1 MKNVCTCV
9 FIVFK
14 IVSFGILFF
23 LAISIIDANLELV
36 SGFESF
42 CSEKKNLL
50 IKVIYLHYCKS
61 VFFLISDQGIGI
73 YLIK

>member
-1 MKNVCTCV
+1 MLDLLISLYTCV

-42 CSEKKNLL
+42 CSEKKLN
-50 IKVIYLHYCKS
+50 C
-61 VFFLISDQGIGI
+61 
-73 YLIK
+73 